1 MPLNENFLLSD
12 QINDI
17 NLTNDWLKT
26 LLKQSKLNSAYF
38 LNISELLF
46 EIKISSESLINYFFK
61 LKKDSMLDDNG
72 QIILKSKNKNSNDE
86 TMNKKKLDEF
96 KKDLVESLIAPRV
109 ELRTKNFGN
118 ISIIRNDLRN
128 TSSACNIQ

>member
-38 LNISELLF
+38 LNISERLF
-46 EIKISSESLINYFFK
+46 EIKISSESLINYFLK
-61 LKKDSMLDDNG
+61 LKKRLN
-72 QIILKSKNKNSNDE
+72 
-86 TMNKKKLDEF
+86 
-96 KKDLVESLIAPRV
+96 VR
-109 ELRTKNFGN
+109 
-118 ISIIRNDLRN
+118 
-128 TSSACNIQ
+128 